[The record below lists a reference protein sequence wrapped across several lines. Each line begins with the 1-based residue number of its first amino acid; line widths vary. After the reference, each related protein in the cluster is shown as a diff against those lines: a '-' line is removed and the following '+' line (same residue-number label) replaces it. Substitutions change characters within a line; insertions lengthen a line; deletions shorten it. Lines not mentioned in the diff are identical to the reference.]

1 VADSLSIVGR
11 TISHYRILEKLGG
24 GGMGVVYKAQDIN
37 LGRLVALKFLP
48 AETAQDPQ
56 AVDRFRREARAASAL
71 NHPNICIIHDI
82 DEDQGHLF
90 LVMEFLE
97 GENLKHRIAR
107 GPLPLD
113 DLLDVG
119 IQIAAGL
126 DAAHTKGIIHRDIK
140 PANILCVR
148 DGHTKILDFGLAK
161 ILAPRPMVPGATA
174 TALPTATSDEV
185 LSSPGSAVGT
195 VMYMSPEQAMGEEL
209 DSRSDLFSFGAVL
222 YEMATGALP
231 SFGNTSAAIFD
242 AILHKPP
249 IPPSRLN
256 PRVPPKLEEII
267 HRALEKDRDLR
278 YQHASDL
285 RAELQRLKRDSTSG
299 SARLTATSFPSSQRD
314 GAQASAS
321 GAPAVASSSRARAS
335 SSSAVVEVAK
345 QHQGK
350 LVAGVVVILALV
362 AAAGYG
368 VYSLLSRKAQ
378 APFQDFTI
386 TQITNNGKSVA
397 AAISPDGRYLLSV
410 LKDKG
415 QQSLWLRNI
424 PTSSDTQVLAPAD
437 ASYQN
442 LIFSPDGNYIYFCKA
457 INNTGSRFDL
467 IVSGFDLFRAPVLGG
482 APQPIARHIDS
493 GISFSPDG
501 KRFVFLRASDPEV
514 GKFQVL
520 TANADGTDAKLL
532 YGGPITEVPGI
543 VAWSPDGDQV
553 ALAYS
558 YKFGALSAIQ
568 LANVASAK
576 LQPFARFNDR
586 NLEELVW
593 APSGRGLLT
602 SYEPNATPPPEHLQI
617 GFVANPGGEMRPVT
631 NDTNNYRTLTLSADG
646 KTLAAVQ
653 QKPAQT
659 FYVMPAAGFTGTP
672 PAPAA
677 AQDKESYF
685 FDWAGNSDVYFDAR
699 GSLERVALDG
709 GNRTTLFASSDG
721 QSFRPRSC
729 PPGNYIVFVRH
740 AHFNSSKSTIWR
752 VDADGTNPKQL
763 SHGAGEVGPFC
774 TADGRWVYFSDL
786 VTRHVM
792 RVSIDGGDAVPAPGS
807 ELQLRAPG
815 IALSRD
821 GRYFAY
827 LAMKGGQTGGLKIAL
842 VDMTSGVEEQPRLL
856 DPDPRIIALNQFA
869 PGDKSIVYII
879 RQTGA
884 ENVWLQ
890 PLDGSLGHVV
900 TNFTSDAIQNFA
912 YSPDGKTLGV
922 LCSHT
927 ESDVVVLHD
936 NGATPQ

>member
-1 VADSLSIVGR
+1 MADSEPLIGR
-11 TISHYRILEKLGG
+11 TVSHYCILEKLGG
-24 GGMGVVYKAQDIN
+24 GGMGVVYKAQDTN

-48 AETAQDPQ
+48 AATAQDPQ
-56 AVDRFRREARAASAL
+56 SVDRFRREARAASAL
-71 NHPNICIIHDI
+71 NQPNICIIHDI
-82 DEDQGHLF
+82 GEDHGHVF

-97 GENLKHRIAR
+97 GETLKHRIAA
-107 GPLPLD
+107 GPLPVD
-113 DLLDVG
+113 ELLDVA

-126 DAAHTKGIIHRDIK
+126 DAAHAKGIVHRDIK
-140 PANILCVR
+140 PANLFCVPG
-148 DGHTKILDFGLAK
+148 GHTKILDFGLAK
-161 ILAPRPMVPGATA
+161 ILTPHRIATGATA
-174 TALPTATSDEV
+174 TALPTVAADEV

-231 SFGNTSAAIFD
+231 FVGNTSAAVFD
-242 AILHKPP
+242 AILHKAP

-256 PRVPPKLEEII
+256 PRVPAKLDEII
-267 HRALEKDRDLR
+267 HRALEKDRELR

-285 RAELQRLKRDSTSG
+285 RAELQRLKRDSTSDSTRLMNTSRP
-299 SARLTATSFPSSQRD
+299 SAQRD
-314 GAQASAS
+314 HARAPVSGVSAAAPTSWAHAS
-321 GAPAVASSSRARAS
+321 GSSV
-335 SSSAVVEVAK
+335 VVEVAR
-345 QHQGK
+345 QHKGEFI
-350 LVAGVVVILALV
+350 AGLLLILALL

-368 VYSLLSRKAQ
+368 VYSLLSRKAET
-378 APFQDFTI
+378 PFQDFTV
-386 TQITNNGKSVA
+386 TQVTNNGKSVA

-410 LKDKG
+410 LNDQG
-415 QQSLWLRNI
+415 YQSLWLRNI
-424 PTSSDTQVLAPAD
+424 PTNSDTRVLAPAD

-482 APQPIARHIDS
+482 APQPIVRHIDS

-501 KRFVFLRASDPEV
+501 KRFVFLRASDPEA

-532 YGGPITEVPGI
+532 YGGPIAEVPGV
-543 VAWSPDGDQV
+543 VAWSPDGRQI

-568 LANVASAK
+568 LADVVSAK
-576 LQPFARFNDR
+576 LQTLVRFNDR
-586 NLEELVW
+586 NIEELIW
-593 APSGRGLLT
+593 TPNGRGLLT
-602 SYEPNATPPPEHLQI
+602 SFVPNATPPPEHLQI
-617 GFVANPGGEMRPVT
+617 GFVANPGGEMRPIT
-631 NDTNNYRTLTLSADG
+631 NDTNIYRTLTLSADG

-653 QKPAQT
+653 QKPAQI
-659 FYVMPAAGFTGTP
+659 FYVMPAGGFTGTLS
-672 PAPAA
+672 APAA
-677 AQDKESYF
+677 AQDKDAYF
-685 FDWAGNSDVYFDAR
+685 FDWAGNGDVYFDAR
-699 GSLERVALDG
+699 GGLERVSLDG
-709 GNRTTLFASSDG
+709 NNRTTLLPNSDD

-740 AHFNSSKSTIWR
+740 THLNSSKSTIWR

-786 VTRHVM
+786 VNRHVM
-792 RVSIDGGDAVPAPGS
+792 RVSIEGGDALPAPES
-807 ELQLRAPG
+807 EMQLRAPG

-827 LAMKGGQTGGLKIAL
+827 LAMKGGHPGGLKIVL
-842 VDMTSGVEEQPRLL
+842 VDLISGVEREPRLL

-869 PGDKSIVYII
+869 PDNKSVVYII
-879 RQTGA
+879 RETGA

-890 PLDGSLGHVV
+890 PLDGSPGHAL
-900 TNFTSDAIQNFA
+900 TNFTSDTIQNFA
-912 YSPDGKTLGV
+912 YSPDGKSLGV
-922 LCSHT
+922 LRSHT
-927 ESDVVVLHD
+927 DSDVVVLHD
-936 NGATPQ
+936 RGAPDR